1 MDWKGWIAS
10 AAGFWSATL
19 HWLEAHQGTASW
31 LEALGS
37 IAAIIFVYLLG
48 LSHGRRANS
57 HQQTDRI
64 RRAQALALL
73 LIPVLIAFKPKL
85 EVAIVRG
92 SKLPPPDEVM
102 HLLDQLYILGV
113 AGGLILQ
120 MVATLQADE
129 RDEPAAIDNEGA
141 RSSYNRAKQ
150 RLNSALHYC
159 EDAIN
164 ALMTLARVRTV

>member
-19 HWLEAHQGTASW
+19 QWLEAHPGTAIW
-31 LEALGS
+31 LQAIGS

-48 LSHGRRANS
+48 LTQGRRAIS
-57 HQQTDRI
+57 HEQTDRI
-64 RRAQALALL
+64 RRAQGLALL

-85 EVAIVRG
+85 EVAIVRE

-120 MVATLQADE
+120 MVGTLQAHE
-129 RDEPAAIDNEGA
+129 RAEPAALENEGA
-141 RSSYNRAKQ
+141 RPSAAKQ
-150 RLNSALHYC
+150 RLDTALRYC
-159 EDAIN
+159 EDAIS
-164 ALMTLARVRTV
+164 ALMKLARVRTA